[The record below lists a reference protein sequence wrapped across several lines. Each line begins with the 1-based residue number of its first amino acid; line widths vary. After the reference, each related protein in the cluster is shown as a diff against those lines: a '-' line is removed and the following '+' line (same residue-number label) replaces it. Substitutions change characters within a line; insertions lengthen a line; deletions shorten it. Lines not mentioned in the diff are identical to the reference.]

1 MMSFKF
7 LLLLRMHA
15 VYKLQLSFFLS
26 FFSDFFGIN
35 LFSDFEML
43 KPLVAVCNCTCNLD
57 SGLTGTSLTLPA
69 EQSSICQLAQE
80 DLIDSG

>member
-1 MMSFKF
+1 
-7 LLLLRMHA
+7 
-15 VYKLQLSFFLS
+15 
-26 FFSDFFGIN
+26 
-35 LFSDFEML
+35 
-43 KPLVAVCNCTCNLD
+43 LVAVCNCTCNLD